1 MSALEAPE
9 PGAEQETARLFAAHS
24 AEILSFCRRQLA
36 SSSDAE
42 DALQTTFVYVLRALR
57 RGVVPENE
65 SAWLTTIAKNVCHT
79 QRRTLGRRG
88 ALSTDLDLERIALAQ
103 PEPDE
108 KELLAALPDALATL
122 PESQRNAIVMR
133 EWLGLAPGEIAT
145 RLELTTPAT
154 NALLTRARHSLASAL
169 TTAVRGP
176 LSALNIPLLADALRG
191 YLKAVLGSAASKTAV
206 AAVVATASVA
216 GVAVQQTRAGDDAA
230 PATGAIVDRTPPAVV
245 TGSTARVPGL
255 SVTESRPAS
264 SHEHG
269 RANGVGTTTV
279 PSARPPVSPTTTAR
293 GHVVPPAATAPAGAP
308 GKAGGPVA
316 GDASTAPS
324 PKKSDHVTLPES
336 PPVPEALP
344 LPPLPPLP
352 DLGLDDPLLP
362 PVEAE
367 VPPLEPLPQL
377 PPAEL
382 PPLEPPQLPPLPP
395 LP

>member
-1 MSALEAPE
+1 MSALEAPRLDG
-9 PGAEQETARLFAAHS
+9 PSAEQETARLFAGHS

-122 PESQRNAIVMR
+122 PESQRSAIVMR
-133 EWLGLAPGEIAT
+133 EWLGLGPGEIAT

-169 TTAVRGP
+169 TAAVRGP

-191 YLKAVLGSAASKTAV
+191 YRKTILGNAASKTAV
-206 AAVVATASVA
+206 AAVVATASVG
-216 GVAVQQTRAGDDAA
+216 GVAVQQSLAENDASATRPIA
-230 PATGAIVDRTPPAVV
+230 DRTSP
-245 TGSTARVPGL
+245 VPSP

-264 SHEHG
+264 SREHG
-269 RANGVGTTTV
+269 HANG
-279 PSARPPVSPTTTAR
+279 VSPTTVSSARPSVSTTATIR
-293 GHVVPPAATAPAGAP
+293 APVVPPAASAPAAP
-308 GKAGGPVA
+308 DKTGGPA
-316 GDASTAPS
+316 TGDASSPS
-324 PKKSDHVTLPES
+324 TTEKDPVTLPET
-336 PPVPEALP
+336 PPIPEALP

-362 PVEAE
+362 RVD
-367 VPPLEPLPQL
+367 V
-377 PPAEL
+377 
-382 PPLEPPQLPPLPP
+382 PPLPP
-395 LP
+395 LPELPPVEVPPVQLPQLPSLPPLLP

>member
-1 MSALEAPE
+1 MSALEAQGTCG
-9 PGAEQETARLFAAHS
+9 PGAEEETARLFAAHS

-88 ALSTDLDLERIALAQ
+88 ALSTDLDLDRIALAQ

-122 PESQRNAIVMR
+122 PESQRSAIVMR
-133 EWLGLAPGEIAT
+133 EWLGLGPGEIAT

-169 TTAVRGP
+169 TAAVRGP

-191 YLKAVLGSAASKTAV
+191 YLKTILGSAASKTAV

-216 GVAVQQTRAGDDAA
+216 GVAVQRSLAEDDAA
-230 PATGAIVDRTPPAVV
+230 PATRPIADRTSPAVA
-245 TGSTARVPGL
+245 TGSTAPVSSP

-264 SHEHG
+264 SREHG
-269 RANGVGTTTV
+269 HATV
-279 PSARPPVSPTTTAR
+279 SSARPSVSPTTTTRAPL
-293 GHVVPPAATAPAGAP
+293 VPPTASAPAAAP
-308 GKAGGPVA
+308 DKTGGPVT
-316 GDASTAPS
+316 GDTSSPSTTA
-324 PKKSDHVTLPES
+324 KKDPVTLPET
-336 PPVPEALP
+336 PPIPEAPP

-362 PVEAE
+362 PVE
-367 VPPLEPLPQL
+367 VPPLPPLPV
-377 PPAEL
+377 EL
-382 PPLEPPQLPPLPP
+382 PPGALPQLPPLPL